1 MKRKL
6 LILAVVVGMVL
17 LAPAAH
23 AAPVKLTYWHALGT
37 QVGAAHEELIAEFN
51 AAHPDIQVEPLYS
64 GSLWTFRDKLMTSIA
79 GGQAPDIAYID
90 QFWSPQLARTGAIVK
105 MQDFIEGPNGI
116 DRDDIVPIAWETA
129 TVDGEIWTMPYA
141 ISNQVLYYNKDMFRE
156 VGLDPEKPP
165 TNWDELIEYGKLL
178 TRDVTGDGKVDEW
191 GLTFPLKADE
201 GGVYYYITHLW
212 QAGGELYNEDFTAV
226 AFNDEFGEKAAQFW
240 WDLVHEHEITPLA
253 PPAQGF
259 QTGRIAM
266 ELGTSAR
273 LAAHLEQVT
282 FELGI
287 AHMPSDEVKVTG
299 LGGGNLAIFQNSPE
313 KLEAAWTFVKWMTSP
328 EINLK
333 WSKMTGYVPL
343 RKSVLYSDDYQAFLK
358 ENPMI
363 ETFVSQL
370 DYMRPRPNVL
380 HYADMSRVL
389 GLAVERIVFS
399 RGDVN
404 IQKILDDAAEEAN
417 DIVAKMQ

>member
-1 MKRKL
+1 MGL
-6 LILAVVVGMVL
+6 TAMILCPSRGRL
-17 LAPAAH
+17 
-23 AAPVKLTYWHALGT
+23 
-37 QVGAAHEELIAEFN
+37 
-51 AAHPDIQVEPLYS
+51 
-64 GSLWTFRDKLMTSIA
+64 
-79 GGQAPDIAYID
+79 
-90 QFWSPQLARTGAIVK
+90 PQL
-105 MQDFIEGPNGI
+105 
-116 DRDDIVPIAWETA
+116 
-129 TVDGEIWTMPYA
+129 TVRFGLCPYA

-240 WDLVHEHEITPLA
+240 WDLLHEHEITPLA

-299 LGGGNLAIFQNSPE
+299 LGGGNLAIFQKQPREAGGCLDLCQVDDKSGDQPE
-313 KLEAAWTFVKWMTSP
+313 
-328 EINLK
+328 
-333 WSKMTGYVPL
+333 
-343 RKSVLYSDDYQAFLK
+343 
-358 ENPMI
+358 
-363 ETFVSQL
+363 
-370 DYMRPRPNVL
+370 
-380 HYADMSRVL
+380 
-389 GLAVERIVFS
+389 VE
-399 RGDVN
+399 
-404 IQKILDDAAEEAN
+404 
-417 DIVAKMQ
+417 